1 MFAFTLA
8 GMMVLGGGRAR
19 ASHVDC
25 GETITADMTLDSDLI
40 NCPAHGIV
48 IGADDITLDLNGHT
62 VDGDGGE
69 DDFGDFGIDNMDGH
83 DGVTIEGGSIRQ
95 FGEGVE
101 MDGARDNIV
110 RDLATSHQLH
120 AGIFVLGSSDVR
132 IEKNSVFSNA
142 AGIVLARVSHVRVE
156 HNSVHGSEFGG
167 IPVYESD
174 HVVVAK
180 NFVSGSRESGIVF
193 IDSDRNRIKR
203 NHTTDNSVGVHLD
216 DGSDHNLAKR
226 NHTAGNEF
234 AGVLVE
240 HSNDNRVRKN
250 QATRNNVG
258 IFVSAGD
265 RNVIARNR
273 SSRGLAGIAIEKGR
287 GNLIARNVVRRA
299 HGDGIYLGL
308 RNPPIG
314 GSHNVV
320 RRNPGQR
327 KRPQRILCL
336 GGGAP

>member
-1 MFAFTLA
+1 MPLRTMRSTAPACPCIICLRRSSCCQLRARRPPLTNFGSDRQVLPPWFGVLSAQQGRTRGANRGKSSVVSGTAKYVRQDHRVSLGLLMFAFTLA

-132 IEKNSVFSNA
+132 IEKNSVFSYA
-142 AGIVLARVSHVRVE
+142 AGIVLARVSHVR
-156 HNSVHGSEFGG
+156 
-167 IPVYESD
+167 
-174 HVVVAK
+174 
-180 NFVSGSRESGIVF
+180 
-193 IDSDRNRIKR
+193 
-203 NHTTDNSVGVHLD
+203 
-216 DGSDHNLAKR
+216 
-226 NHTAGNEF
+226 
-234 AGVLVE
+234 
-240 HSNDNRVRKN
+240 
-250 QATRNNVG
+250 
-258 IFVSAGD
+258 
-265 RNVIARNR
+265 
-273 SSRGLAGIAIEKGR
+273 
-287 GNLIARNVVRRA
+287 
-299 HGDGIYLGL
+299 
-308 RNPPIG
+308 
-314 GSHNVV
+314 
-320 RRNPGQR
+320 
-327 KRPQRILCL
+327 
-336 GGGAP
+336 